1 MRSWHCLPLEQF
13 RACVSHVYAI
23 FCFVCGFVNSGLLVA
38 AAAAAAG
45 GVGCTVISVRLGMN
59 ILFCEE
65 KRRGGE

>member
-1 MRSWHCLPLEQF
+1 M
-13 RACVSHVYAI
+13 
-23 FCFVCGFVNSGLLVA
+23 NSGLLVA